1 MPISGAMLLLLG
13 PSAELPPY
21 AVAQMSG
28 VTVKGLPAVT
38 SRIHVDQFGYLP
50 AETKTAILSDPQ
62 IGFNADQDIAVG
74 KTLQVR
80 ARNGKTVFTGPV
92 RIWNNGK
99 VHEDSGD
106 RGWWF
111 DFSKVQT
118 PGEYYIYD
126 PANNVRSAVFS
137 VNEKIFSPVM
147 RAAIRTFYYQRLGV
161 DLKVPYA
168 EKPWTEKAALTQDAR
183 ARNVLAKEDASQ
195 ERDLSGGWM
204 DAGDTNK
211 YPPFNADVLHPMLYA
226 YKANPKAFG
235 EGNGIPESGNGRPDI
250 LDEIKVQLDWLVKMQ
265 FPDGAVPVKMGNID
279 YNGKWPLSEDKRTRY
294 YGPKDSGA
302 AIYTAANFAHA
313 ARVYRNFPAW
323 KGFAEDLKRRAIL
336 SYNWFENNPPTFKSD
351 TGEIKSGIANKSA
364 EDQDR
369 YHCFTAIHLYDLTGD
384 EKYHRMIKALAG
396 KTRQMS
402 EPTWSPYDAGA
413 GEALAEYTTFK
424 KADPVLVAK
433 IKAQLKRSAASAA
446 WAPAPTADL
455 YRAWMVPTSYHWGSN
470 FVRASYGLS
479 SMVAAKYG
487 GLDAATRAR
496 LKVRAADMLHS
507 FHGVN
512 PLNVVY
518 LSNMGKLGAENSIRS
533 IYHERYNVNTPFAY
547 NPPPGYVVGGPNQ
560 SYSGKAA
567 EGTPSVEWIKSQPRA
582 KAYADFNRVWPESS
596 WELSENAI
604 YYQAMYVRLIAEFA
618 R

>member
-1 MPISGAMLLLLG
+1 
-13 PSAELPPY
+13 
-21 AVAQMSG
+21 
-28 VTVKGLPAVT
+28 
-38 SRIHVDQFGYLP
+38 
-50 AETKTAILSDPQ
+50 
-62 IGFNADQDIAVG
+62 
-74 KTLQVR
+74 
-80 ARNGKTVFTGPV
+80 
-92 RIWNNGK
+92 
-99 VHEDSGD
+99 
-106 RGWWF
+106 
-111 DFSKVQT
+111 
-118 PGEYYIYD
+118 
-126 PANNVRSAVFS
+126 
-137 VNEKIFSPVM
+137 
-147 RAAIRTFYYQRLGV
+147 
-161 DLKVPYA
+161 
-168 EKPWTEKAALTQDAR
+168 
-183 ARNVLAKEDASQ
+183 
-195 ERDLSGGWM
+195 
-204 DAGDTNK
+204 
-211 YPPFNADVLHPMLYA
+211 
-226 YKANPKAFG
+226 
-235 EGNGIPESGNGRPDI
+235 
-250 LDEIKVQLDWLVKMQ
+250 
-265 FPDGAVPVKMGNID
+265 
-279 YNGKWPLSEDKRTRY
+279 
-294 YGPKDSGA
+294 
-302 AIYTAANFAHA
+302 
-313 ARVYRNFPAW
+313 
-323 KGFAEDLKRRAIL
+323 
-336 SYNWFENNPPTFKSD
+336 
-351 TGEIKSGIANKSA
+351 
-364 EDQDR
+364 
-369 YHCFTAIHLYDLTGD
+369 
-384 EKYHRMIKALAG
+384 
-396 KTRQMS
+396 MS

-424 KADPVLVAK
+424 RADPALVAK
-433 IKAQLKRSAASAA
+433 IKAQLKRSAATAA

-487 GLDAATRAR
+487 GLDAATKAR